1 MSIGGNP
8 SLIVD
13 VLANNAQLGTGLRAA
28 EAQVTAS
35 ARRMGTAVDAQMG
48 KFGTQ
53 LAGSL
58 ARGLSAMAA
67 VQAADAAI
75 RAATDAF
82 RNNRDIPDAI
92 LESMQRTFS
101 SIPIF
106 GALQDALIPVGE
118 RLGTSMARSAI
129 GVMQREFGMFA
140 GISFSDRGNEPLIAE
155 RTAEL
160 ERLRRQ
166 ASMASVE
173 TVDTAIGRFRVA
185 TESDRTQQE
194 QVEILRRIESIME
207 ELGMQVK
214 GVN

>member
-1 MSIGGNP
+1 MSMAGNP

-13 VLANNAQLGTGLRAA
+13 VLANNAQLGTGLRSA

-35 ARRMGTAVDAQMG
+35 AGRMGKLVDAQMG
-48 KFGTQ
+48 KFSTQIVGT
-53 LAGSL
+53 LS
-58 ARGLSAMAA
+58 RGLSAMVA

-75 RAATDAF
+75 RATTEAF

-101 SIPIF
+101 SVPIF
-106 GALQDALIPVGE
+106 GAIQDALIPLGE
-118 RLGTSMARSAI
+118 RLGTSIAQSAV

-140 GISFSDRGNEPLIAE
+140 GMTFSDRGNEPLIAE

-185 TESDRTQQE
+185 TDTDKAQQE
-194 QVEILRRIESIME
+194 QVEILRRIESIMQ

-214 GVN
+214 GAN